1 MSTPLFLRV
10 LATEVMKIRRTL
22 ALWMVVIAPFVV
34 VLLNFLV
41 AYVGSAQVARRQP
54 DVWAMTTRQT
64 VGLWTVMMMP
74 LFLTLETSLLAGVEH
89 GERNWKSLLALPP
102 PRWMFYVSKLVVA
115 IGLLWT
121 AHLVL
126 VGGTLVSGAILSAW
140 RPVLK
145 IQALPLDGLL
155 SPMLRVS
162 ATALCATAIQHWV
175 SLRWQSFTG
184 AMGFGMCAMVTGFM
198 AVNSPD
204 YGPWFPWS
212 MSMYAIRAGS
222 TAAAAAAADP
232 SSRVLLVGIA
242 GAIVAAVAGAIEF
255 SRREFT

>member
-1 MSTPLFLRV
+1 
-10 LATEVMKIRRTL
+10 
-22 ALWMVVIAPFVV
+22 
-34 VLLNFLV
+34 
-41 AYVGSAQVARRQP
+41 
-54 DVWAMTTRQT
+54 
-64 VGLWTVMMMP
+64 
-74 LFLTLETSLLAGVEH
+74 
-89 GERNWKSLLALPP
+89 
-102 PRWMFYVSKLVVA
+102 
-115 IGLLWT
+115 LWT

-222 TAAAAAAADP
+222 TAAATAAADP

-242 GAIVAAVAGAIEF
+242 GAVVAAVVGAIEF
-255 SRREFT
+255 SRREFN

>member
-1 MSTPLFLRV
+1 MPMLLRV
-10 LATEVMKIRRTL
+10 FTTELMKIRRTL
-22 ALWMVVIAPFVV
+22 ALWMVVVAPFVV

-41 AYVGSAQVARRQP
+41 AFVGADQVSKRNP
-54 DVWAMTTRQT
+54 DVWAMVTRQT
-64 VGLWTVMMMP
+64 VGLWTVLMMP
-74 LFLTLETSLLAGVEH
+74 MFLTLETALLAGVEH
-89 GERNWKSLLALPP
+89 TERNWKSVLALPP
-102 PRWMFYVSKLVVA
+102 PRWMFYLSKLAVA
-115 IGLLWT
+115 TGLLWA

-126 VGGTLVSGAILSAW
+126 VTGTLLSGEILATL

-145 IQALPLDGLL
+145 IQSLPLGGIV

-162 ATALCATAIQHWV
+162 AAALCATTIQHWV

-184 AMGFGMCAMVTGFM
+184 ALGFGMCAMFIGFM

-212 MSMYAIRAGS
+212 LSMYAIRTGS
-222 TAAAAAAADP
+222 VAAAAADP

-242 GAIVAAVAGAIEF
+242 GAVVVAVAGAIEF
-255 SRREFT
+255 SRREFN

>member
-1 MSTPLFLRV
+1 
-10 LATEVMKIRRTL
+10 
-22 ALWMVVIAPFVV
+22 
-34 VLLNFLV
+34 
-41 AYVGSAQVARRQP
+41 
-54 DVWAMTTRQT
+54 
-64 VGLWTVMMMP
+64 
-74 LFLTLETSLLAGVEH
+74 H
-89 GERNWKSLLALPP
+89 GERNWKSVLSLPP

-115 IGLLWT
+115 TALLWT
-121 AHLVL
+121 AHAVL
-126 VGGTLVSGAILSAW
+126 VGGTLASGAILAAF

-145 IQALPLDGLL
+145 IQSLPLNGLV

-212 MSMYAIRAGS
+212 MSMYAIRAS
-222 TAAAAAAADP
+222 AAVAADP
-232 SSRVLLVGIA
+232 SSRVLWVGIA
-242 GAIVAAVAGAIEF
+242 
-255 SRREFT
+255 